1 MVIDLAR
8 QTLETHSMI
17 PAEDRVLVAVSGGL
31 DSIVLLD
38 VLVRLST
45 ELSFSI
51 VVGHIDHGLRE
62 TASAQDALFVQD
74 VARAY
79 NVDALTDCL
88 SSADLARGHKKGQ
101 EGAAREAR
109 LDALQTLALQVG
121 ASRIALGHTLDDQAE
136 TILHR
141 LARGTGPTGL
151 GGMHPVRLPFIRPLF
166 ATSRSALHAYALEN
180 GLTWREDASND
191 DLAFTRNRIRHRILP
206 ELQAINPHVCEALC
220 RMAELTTELD
230 EAAAFLVKEKL
241 AQLQA
246 ESDDAAFTLRRY
258 EVASLPRSL
267 GQLIL
272 REAIRR
278 SRGHLE
284 GIAFTHIDAIWRLAA
299 GPGTHGELSL
309 PGLHVR
315 MQHDALAFRVD
326 PPAKPTHWD
335 VPVDLGETTLPD
347 GSTSLQL
354 QVVAAGDCSLNLDD
368 PWVECADADR
378 IQFPLC
384 LRTRLPGDRFSPLG
398 VGHEMK
404 LKDFLINEHT
414 LPFHR
419 DELPL
424 LCDSHG
430 IVWVVGM
437 RLSDTVKLS
446 ERTQRVLMM
455 RMKGVT

>member
-8 QTLETHSMI
+8 QTIKTHSMI
-17 PAEDRVLVAVSGGL
+17 PAGDRVLVAVSGGL

-38 VLVRLST
+38 VLVRLSA
-45 ELSFSI
+45 ELPFSI

-74 VARAY
+74 VAKAHD
-79 NVDALTDCL
+79 VDAVTHCL
-88 SSADLARGHKKGQ
+88 SSADLQRGHKKGQ

-109 LDALQTLALQVG
+109 LDALQTLAHQVG

-151 GGMHPVRLPFIRPLF
+151 RGMHPVRLPFIRPLC
-166 ATSRSALHAYALEN
+166 AASRPTLHAYALEN
-180 GLTWREDASND
+180 SLTWREDASNA
-191 DLAFTRNRIRHRILP
+191 DLEFTRNRIRHRVLP
-206 ELQAINPHVCEALC
+206 ELRAINPRVSEALC
-220 RMAELTTELD
+220 RMAELTTQFD
-230 EAAAFLVKEKL
+230 EAAAILVKEKL
-241 AQLQA
+241 TQLQT
-246 ESDDAAFTLRRY
+246 ESEDAAITLRRRA
-258 EVASLPRSL
+258 VAALPRSL

-272 REAIRR
+272 REAIHR

-284 GIAFTHIDAIWRLAA
+284 GITFTHIDAIRHLAA

-315 MQHDALAFRVD
+315 MQHDTLAFSVD
-326 PPAKPTHWD
+326 PPAKPTHWRM
-335 VPVDLGETTLPD
+335 PVDLGETALPD

-354 QVVAAGDCSLNLDD
+354 QVVAAGDCALDPDD
-368 PWVECADADR
+368 PWIECADADR
-378 IQFPLC
+378 IQFPLS

-398 VGHEMK
+398 LGHEMK

-424 LCDSHG
+424 LCDKNS

-455 RMKGVT
+455 RLKGVT

>member
-1 MVIDLAR
+1 M
-8 QTLETHSMI
+8 
-17 PAEDRVLVAVSGGL
+17 VAVSGGL

-38 VLVRLST
+38 VLVRLSA
-45 ELSFSI
+45 ELPFSI
-51 VVGHIDHGLRE
+51 VVGHIDHGLRK

-74 VARAY
+74 VAKTY
-79 NVDALTDCL
+79 NVDVVTHCL
-88 SSADLARGHKKGQ
+88 STADLQRGHKKGQ

-109 LDALQTLALQVG
+109 LDALQNLALQVD

-151 GGMHPVRLPFIRPLF
+151 RGMHPVRLPFIRPLF
-166 ATSRSALHAYALEN
+166 ATSRSTLHAYALQN
-180 GLTWREDASND
+180 GLTWREDASNA

-206 ELQAINPHVCEALC
+206 EFKAINPRVCEALC
-220 RMAELTTELD
+220 RMAELTAELD
-230 EAAAFLVKEKL
+230 EAAAFLVEEKL
-241 AQLQA
+241 AQLQV
-246 ESDDAAFTLRRY
+246 ESDDAPLTLRRC

-278 SRGHLE
+278 SRGHLD
-284 GIAFTHIDAIWRLAA
+284 GIAFKHIDAIGRLAA
-299 GPGTHGELSL
+299 GPGTHGDLSL

-315 MQHDALAFRVD
+315 MQHNALAFRVD
-326 PPAKPTHWD
+326 PPAEPAHWN

-347 GSTSLQL
+347 GSASLQL
-354 QVVAAGDCSLNLDD
+354 QVVGAKDCSLNSDNR
-368 PWVECADADR
+368 WIECADADR

-424 LCDSHG
+424 LCDSRG
-430 IVWVVGM
+430 IIWVVGM
-437 RLSDTVKLS
+437 RLSDTVKIS